1 MSMNKTP
8 VLASMEEACRAVQI
22 ELIKAIIH

>member
-22 ELIKAIIH
+22 ELINIGTK